1 MYGMY
6 TQLQVTA
13 ELIVGRCMAY
23 EVVLRSQGANSGYAG
38 RNIEAR
44 QDGLSYTKSG
54 NTKSQLLIWYT
65 NRCFQHTYDQK
76 IVRWTNVTSAAVVR
90 FSPVQRGFHENQEP
104 NLGPVLPDSTNPE
117 RDRSERFG
125 TVRFGFFLVRT

>member
-1 MYGMY
+1 MG
-6 TQLQVTA
+6 
-13 ELIVGRCMAY
+13 Y

-44 QDGLSYTKSG
+44 QDGPSYTKSG

-76 IVRWTNVTSAAVVR
+76 IVRWTNVTRYRDGLYVPLCHRLTPRLMQLQVESA
-90 FSPVQRGFHENQEP
+90 EY
-104 NLGPVLPDSTNPE
+104 LGA
-117 RDRSERFG
+117 F
-125 TVRFGFFLVRT
+125 TVN